1 MDETIFS
8 NEEIEEQLE
17 LVTPEDEYEE
27 IDSDEVDRVVSALED
42 IVGTIDSENIQLI
55 LEEASNQI
63 YMLVYSED
71 EEEDTPYEEAA

>member
-17 LVTPEDEYEE
+17 LVSPEDEYEE

-63 YMLVYSED
+63 YLLVYAED

>member
-1 MDETIFS
+1 MDEQIFS

-17 LVTPEDEYEE
+17 LVSPEDEYEE

-42 IVGTIDSENIQLI
+42 IAGTIDSENIQLI
-55 LEEASNQI
+55 IEEASNQI